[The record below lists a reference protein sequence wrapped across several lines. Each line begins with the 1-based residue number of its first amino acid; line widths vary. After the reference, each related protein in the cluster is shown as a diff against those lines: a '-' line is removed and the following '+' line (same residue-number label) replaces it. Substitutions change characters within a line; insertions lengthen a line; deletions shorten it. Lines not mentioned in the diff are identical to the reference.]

1 MATQTL
7 TTRFQLKRGM
17 SEAWERNNPILAA
30 GEPGWTLDTHILK
43 IGDGKTKWLDLEAVT
58 DSKEVMRIVS
68 SLQQEVI
75 TIKQTSIPGIS
86 ALLEAEEKRA
96 KEAENLLSDKVASTE
111 QTLVDLTSQ
120 IKTNTQSIIAIL
132 DADKGLL
139 KQAKDYTNQAI
150 AELIAESGHG
160 VDGAT
165 IKIKD
170 NKAYVAAVS
179 TDVLEQGE
187 MELILFA
194 GSANI

>member
-68 SLQQEVI
+68 SLQQEVT

-86 ALLEAEEKRA
+86 ALIEAETKRA
-96 KEAENLLSDKVASTE
+96 KEVENLLSDKVASAE

-139 KQAKDYTNQAI
+139 KQAKDYTNQTI
-150 AELIAESGHG
+150 ADLIAQSGHG

-170 NKAYVAAVS
+170 NKAYVAQVS